1 VQTRVSLKPIQM
13 RAIGKVRCKFSEEE
27 IKRKRSSVVSE
38 VIIDK
43 RYSKAL
49 DGIESYSHLFI
60 IFFLHRVPLSETK
73 VLKIHPRGR
82 TDIKKVGVF
91 ATRSRSHPNKI
102 GLAVVKLLNRSGN
115 SLKVQALDAIDGT
128 PILDVKPYDHIDA
141 QKRIRVPAWWRKLKL
156 PV

>member
-1 VQTRVSLKPIQM
+1 MKSINLRP
-13 RAIGKVRCKFSEEE
+13 IGKVRCKFSEAE
-27 IKRKRSSVVSE
+27 IKRKRSSIVSE

-43 RYSKAL
+43 RYSRAL

-60 IFFLHRVPLSETK
+60 IFSLHKVPTNETN

-82 TDIKKVGVF
+82 SDIKKVGVF

-102 GLAVVKLLNRSGN
+102 GLAVVKLLKKSGN

-128 PILDVKPYDHIDA
+128 PILDIKPYDHIDV

>member
-1 VQTRVSLKPIQM
+1 MQTRIGLRSVQL

-27 IKRKRSSVVSE
+27 IKRKRSSIVSE

-49 DGIESYSHLFI
+49 DGIEYYSHLFI
-60 IFFLHRVPLSETK
+60 IFFLHKVPLSETK

-91 ATRSRSHPNKI
+91 ATRSRSHPNAI
-102 GLAVVKLLNRSGN
+102 GLAVVKLLKRRGN
-115 SLKVQALDAIDGT
+115 LLKVQALDAIDGT
-128 PILDVKPYDHIDA
+128 PVLDIKPYDHIDA
-141 QKRIRVPAWWRKLKL
+141 QKRIRVPAWWHKLSSI
-156 PV
+156 